1 MKSLNFK
8 NLNLKKIGSALWYA
22 FLAFMFLVLV
32 SIFISR
38 AQGDVPRV
46 FGYSIMKIS
55 SGSMEDTIP
64 TGAHILIKKTAPED
78 IKKGDIICF
87 YSEDPK
93 IYGYPNTHRVIEDP
107 IKTDSGYEYVTQGD
121 FNPLKDEVT
130 AKGNKLIGRYVIK
143 LTFLT
148 AITDFFT
155 TKFMLVCMVT
165 VQLACI
171 CLFMFTYSASKKQ
184 KAEKEAAKAEENKA
198 PSEDEIRAMIDGLSE
213 EELNSIMEKIKS
225 ESEENK

>member
-1 MKSLNFK
+1 MKSINF
-8 NLNLKKIGSALWYA
+8 KKIGSALWYV
-22 FLAFMFLVLV
+22 FLGFMFLVLV
-32 SIFISR
+32 SIFVSR
-38 AQGDVPRV
+38 MQGDVPRV
-46 FGYSIMKIS
+46 FGFSIMKIS

-130 AKGNKLIGRYVIK
+130 AKGDKLIGRYVMQ

-171 CLFMFTYSASKKQ
+171 CLFMFTYTASKKQ
-184 KAEKEAAKAEENKA
+184 KSEKEAAKAEENKA

-225 ESEENK
+225 ESEENE

>member
-1 MKSLNFK
+1 MKSINF
-8 NLNLKKIGSALWYA
+8 KKIGSALWYV
-22 FLAFMFLVLV
+22 FLGFMFLVLV

-38 AQGDVPRV
+38 MQGDVPRV
-46 FGYSIMKIS
+46 FGFSIMKIS

-78 IKKGDIICF
+78 IKKDDIICF

-93 IYGYPNTHRVIEDP
+93 IYGYPNTHRVVEDP
-107 IKTDSGYEYVTQGD
+107 IKTNSGYEYVTQGD

-130 AKGNKLIGRYVIK
+130 AKGDKLIGKYVMT
-143 LTFLT
+143 LTILT
-148 AITDFFT
+148 VITDFFT

-171 CLFMFTYSASKKQ
+171 CLFMFTYTASKKE
-184 KAEKEAAKAEENKA
+184 KAEKKANEAAAAPIPEE
-198 PSEDEIRAMIDGLSE
+198 DIRAMIDGLSE

-225 ESEENK
+225 ESEKNQ

>member
-1 MKSLNFK
+1 MKSINF
-8 NLNLKKIGSALWYA
+8 KKIGSALWYV
-22 FLAFMFLVLV
+22 FLGFMFLVLV

-38 AQGDVPRV
+38 MQGDVPRV
-46 FGYSIMKIS
+46 FGFSIMKIS

-130 AKGNKLIGRYVIK
+130 AKGDKLIGKYVMQ

-171 CLFMFTYSASKKQ
+171 CLFMFTYTASKKQ

-225 ESEENK
+225 ESEESK

>member
-1 MKSLNFK
+1 
-8 NLNLKKIGSALWYA
+8 
-22 FLAFMFLVLV
+22 MFLVLV

-130 AKGNKLIGRYVIK
+130 AKGDKLIGRYVIK

-171 CLFMFTYSASKKQ
+171 CLFMFTYTASKKQ

>member
-1 MKSLNFK
+1 MKSINF
-8 NLNLKKIGSALWYA
+8 KKIGSALWYV
-22 FLAFMFLVLV
+22 FLGFMFLVLV

-38 AQGDVPRV
+38 MQGDVPRV
-46 FGYSIMKIS
+46 FGFSIMKIS

-130 AKGNKLIGRYVIK
+130 AKGDKLIGRYVIK

-171 CLFMFTYSASKKQ
+171 CLFMFTYTASKKQ
-184 KAEKEAAKAEENKA
+184 KAEKEAAKAEEQKA

>member
-1 MKSLNFK
+1 
-8 NLNLKKIGSALWYA
+8 
-22 FLAFMFLVLV
+22 
-32 SIFISR
+32 
-38 AQGDVPRV
+38 
-46 FGYSIMKIS
+46 
-55 SGSMEDTIP
+55 MEDTIP

-130 AKGNKLIGRYVIK
+130 AKGDKLIGRYVMQ

-171 CLFMFTYSASKKQ
+171 CLFMFTYTASKKQ
-184 KAEKEAAKAEENKA
+184 KAEKEAAKAEEQKA

>member
-1 MKSLNFK
+1 MKSINF
-8 NLNLKKIGSALWYA
+8 KKIGSALWYV
-22 FLAFMFLVLV
+22 FLGFMFLVLV

-38 AQGDVPRV
+38 MQGDVPRV
-46 FGYSIMKIS
+46 FGFSIMKIS

-78 IKKGDIICF
+78 IKKDDIICF

-130 AKGNKLIGRYVIK
+130 AKGDKLIGKYVMQ

-171 CLFMFTYSASKKQ
+171 CLFMFTYTASKKQ

>member
-1 MKSLNFK
+1 MKSINF
-8 NLNLKKIGSALWYA
+8 KKIGSALWYV
-22 FLAFMFLVLV
+22 FLGFMFLVLV

-38 AQGDVPRV
+38 MQGDVPRV
-46 FGYSIMKIS
+46 FGFSIMKIS

-130 AKGNKLIGRYVIK
+130 AKGDKLIGKYVIK

-171 CLFMFTYSASKKQ
+171 CLFMFTYTASKKQ
-184 KAEKEAAKAEENKA
+184 KAEKEAAKAEEQKA

>member
-1 MKSLNFK
+1 MKSINFK
-8 NLNLKKIGSALWYA
+8 KISSALWYV
-22 FLAFMFLVLV
+22 FLGFMFLVLV
-32 SIFISR
+32 SIFVSR
-38 AQGDVPRV
+38 MQGDVPRV
-46 FGYSIMKIS
+46 FGFSIMKIS

-130 AKGNKLIGRYVIK
+130 AKGDKLIGRYVMQ

-171 CLFMFTYSASKKQ
+171 CLFMFTYTASKKQ

>member
-1 MKSLNFK
+1 MKSINF
-8 NLNLKKIGSALWYA
+8 KKIGSALWYV
-22 FLAFMFLVLV
+22 FLGFMFLVLV

-38 AQGDVPRV
+38 MQGDVPRV
-46 FGYSIMKIS
+46 FGFSIMKIS

-121 FNPLKDEVT
+121 FNPLKDEGT
-130 AKGNKLIGRYVIK
+130 AKGDKLIGKYVIK

-171 CLFMFTYSASKKQ
+171 CLFMFTYTASKKQ
-184 KAEKEAAKAEENKA
+184 KAEKEAAKAEEQKA

>member
-1 MKSLNFK
+1 MKSINF
-8 NLNLKKIGSALWYA
+8 KKIGSALWYV
-22 FLAFMFLVLV
+22 FLGFMFLVLV
-32 SIFISR
+32 SIFVSR
-38 AQGDVPRV
+38 MQGDVPRV
-46 FGYSIMKIS
+46 FGFSIMKIS

-78 IKKGDIICF
+78 IKKDDIICF

-130 AKGNKLIGRYVIK
+130 AKGDKLIGKYVMQ

-171 CLFMFTYSASKKQ
+171 CLFMFTYTASKKQ

>member
-1 MKSLNFK
+1 MKSINF
-8 NLNLKKIGSALWYA
+8 KKIGSALWYV
-22 FLAFMFLVLV
+22 FLGFMFLVLV
-32 SIFISR
+32 SIFVSR
-38 AQGDVPRV
+38 IQGDVPRV
-46 FGYSIMKIS
+46 FGFSIMKIS

-130 AKGNKLIGRYVIK
+130 AKGDKLIGRYVMQ

-171 CLFMFTYSASKKQ
+171 CLFMFTYTASKKQ

>member
-1 MKSLNFK
+1 MKSINF
-8 NLNLKKIGSALWYA
+8 KKIGSALWYV
-22 FLAFMFLVLV
+22 FLGFMFLVLV

-38 AQGDVPRV
+38 MQGDVPRV
-46 FGYSIMKIS
+46 FGFSIMKIS

-130 AKGNKLIGRYVIK
+130 AKGDKLIGRYVIK

-165 VQLACI
+165 VQLACV
-171 CLFMFTYSASKKQ
+171 CLFMFTYTASKKQ
-184 KAEKEAAKAEENKA
+184 KAEKEAAKAEEQKA

>member
-1 MKSLNFK
+1 MKSINF
-8 NLNLKKIGSALWYA
+8 KKIGSALWYV
-22 FLAFMFLVLV
+22 FLGFMFLVLV

-38 AQGDVPRV
+38 MQGDVPRV
-46 FGYSIMKIS
+46 FGFSIMKIS

-130 AKGNKLIGRYVIK
+130 AKGDKLIGRYVMK

-171 CLFMFTYSASKKQ
+171 CLFMFTYTASKKQ
-184 KAEKEAAKAEENKA
+184 KAEKEAAKAEEQKA

>member
-1 MKSLNFK
+1 MKSINF
-8 NLNLKKIGSALWYA
+8 KKIGSALWYV
-22 FLAFMFLVLV
+22 FLGFMFLVLV
-32 SIFISR
+32 SIFVSR
-38 AQGDVPRV
+38 MQGDVPRV
-46 FGYSIMKIS
+46 FGFSIMKIS

-121 FNPLKDEVT
+121 FNSLKDEVT
-130 AKGNKLIGRYVIK
+130 AKGDKLIGKYVMQ

-171 CLFMFTYSASKKQ
+171 CLFMFTYTASKKQ

>member
-1 MKSLNFK
+1 MKSINF
-8 NLNLKKIGSALWYA
+8 KKIGSALWYV
-22 FLAFMFLVLV
+22 FLGFMFLVLV

-38 AQGDVPRV
+38 MQGDVPRV

-130 AKGNKLIGRYVIK
+130 AKGDKLIGRYVMK

-171 CLFMFTYSASKKQ
+171 CLFMFTYTASKKQ
-184 KAEKEAAKAEENKA
+184 KAEKEAAKAEEQKA

>member
-87 YSEDPK
+87 YSEDPN
-93 IYGYPNTHRVIEDP
+93 IYGFPNTHRVVEDP

-130 AKGNKLIGRYVIK
+130 AKGDKLIGKYVMK

-171 CLFMFTYSASKKQ
+171 CLFMFTYTASKKQ
-184 KAEKEAAKAEENKA
+184 KAEKEALLAEENKA
-198 PSEDEIRAMIDGLSE
+198 PSEDDVRAMIDGLSE

>member
-1 MKSLNFK
+1 MKSINF
-8 NLNLKKIGSALWYA
+8 KKIGSALWYV
-22 FLAFMFLVLV
+22 FLGFMFLVLV
-32 SIFISR
+32 SIFVSR
-38 AQGDVPRV
+38 MQGDVPRV
-46 FGYSIMKIS
+46 FGFSIMKIS

-130 AKGNKLIGRYVIK
+130 AKGDKLIGKYVMQ

-171 CLFMFTYSASKKQ
+171 CLFMFTYTASKKQ

>member
-1 MKSLNFK
+1 MKSINF
-8 NLNLKKIGSALWYA
+8 KKIGSALWYV
-22 FLAFMFLVLV
+22 FLGFMFLVLV
-32 SIFISR
+32 SIFVSR
-38 AQGDVPRV
+38 MQGDVPRV
-46 FGYSIMKIS
+46 FGFSIMKIS

-130 AKGNKLIGRYVIK
+130 AKGDKLIGKYVIK

-171 CLFMFTYSASKKQ
+171 CLFMFTYTASKKQ

-225 ESEENK
+225 ESEKNE

>member
-1 MKSLNFK
+1 MKSINF
-8 NLNLKKIGSALWYA
+8 KKIGSALWYV
-22 FLAFMFLVLV
+22 FLGFMFLVLV

-130 AKGNKLIGRYVIK
+130 AKGDKLIGRYVIK

-171 CLFMFTYSASKKQ
+171 CLFMFTYTASKKQ

>member
-1 MKSLNFK
+1 MKSINF
-8 NLNLKKIGSALWYA
+8 KKIGSALWYV
-22 FLAFMFLVLV
+22 FLGFMFLVLV

-38 AQGDVPRV
+38 MQGDVPRV
-46 FGYSIMKIS
+46 FGFSIMKIS

-130 AKGNKLIGRYVIK
+130 AKGDKLIGRYVIK

-165 VQLACI
+165 VQLACV
-171 CLFMFTYSASKKQ
+171 CLFMFTYTASKKQ
-184 KAEKEAAKAEENKA
+184 KAEKKAAKAEEQKA

>member
-1 MKSLNFK
+1 MKSINF
-8 NLNLKKIGSALWYA
+8 KKIGSALWYV
-22 FLAFMFLVLV
+22 FLGFMFLVLV
-32 SIFISR
+32 SIFVSR
-38 AQGDVPRV
+38 MQGDVPRV
-46 FGYSIMKIS
+46 FGFSIMKIS

-130 AKGNKLIGRYVIK
+130 AKGDKLIGKYVMQ

-184 KAEKEAAKAEENKA
+184 KAEKEAAKAKENKA

>member
-1 MKSLNFK
+1 MKSINF
-8 NLNLKKIGSALWYA
+8 KKIGSALWYV
-22 FLAFMFLVLV
+22 FLGFMFLVLV
-32 SIFISR
+32 SIFVSR
-38 AQGDVPRV
+38 MQGDVPRV
-46 FGYSIMKIS
+46 FGFSIMKIS

-130 AKGNKLIGRYVIK
+130 AKGDKLIGRYVMQ

-171 CLFMFTYSASKKQ
+171 CLFMFTYTASKKQ
-184 KAEKEAAKAEENKA
+184 KSEKEAAKAEENKA

-225 ESEENK
+225 ESE

>member
-1 MKSLNFK
+1 MKSINF
-8 NLNLKKIGSALWYA
+8 KKIGSALWYV
-22 FLAFMFLVLV
+22 FLGFMFLVLV

-38 AQGDVPRV
+38 MQGDVPRV
-46 FGYSIMKIS
+46 FGFSIMKIS

-78 IKKGDIICF
+78 IKKGEIICF

-130 AKGNKLIGRYVIK
+130 AKGDKLIGRYVIK

-171 CLFMFTYSASKKQ
+171 CLFMFTYTASKKQ
-184 KAEKEAAKAEENKA
+184 KAEKEAAKAEEQKA

>member
-1 MKSLNFK
+1 MKSINF
-8 NLNLKKIGSALWYA
+8 KKIGSALWYV
-22 FLAFMFLVLV
+22 FLGFMFLVLV
-32 SIFISR
+32 SIFVSR
-38 AQGDVPRV
+38 MQGDVPRV
-46 FGYSIMKIS
+46 FGFSIMKIS

-130 AKGNKLIGRYVIK
+130 AKGDKLIGRYVIK

-171 CLFMFTYSASKKQ
+171 CLFMFTYTASKKQ

>member
-1 MKSLNFK
+1 MKSINF
-8 NLNLKKIGSALWYA
+8 KKIGSALWYV
-22 FLAFMFLVLV
+22 FLGFMFLVLV

-38 AQGDVPRV
+38 MQGDVPRV
-46 FGYSIMKIS
+46 FGFSIMKIS

-130 AKGNKLIGRYVIK
+130 AKGDKLIGRYVIK

-171 CLFMFTYSASKKQ
+171 CLFMFTYTASKKQ
-184 KAEKEAAKAEENKA
+184 KAEKEAAKAKEQKA

>member
-1 MKSLNFK
+1 MKSINF
-8 NLNLKKIGSALWYA
+8 KKIGSALWYV
-22 FLAFMFLVLV
+22 FLGFMFLVLV

-38 AQGDVPRV
+38 MQGDVPRV
-46 FGYSIMKIS
+46 FGFSIMKIS

-64 TGAHILIKKTAPED
+64 TGAHILIKKTAPEY

-130 AKGNKLIGRYVIK
+130 AKGDKLIGRYVIK

-171 CLFMFTYSASKKQ
+171 CLFMFTYTASKKQ
-184 KAEKEAAKAEENKA
+184 KAEKEAAKAEEQKA

>member
-1 MKSLNFK
+1 MKSINF
-8 NLNLKKIGSALWYA
+8 KKIGSALWYV
-22 FLAFMFLVLV
+22 FLGFMFLVLV
-32 SIFISR
+32 SIFVSR
-38 AQGDVPRV
+38 MQGDVPRV
-46 FGYSIMKIS
+46 FGFSIMKIS

-130 AKGNKLIGRYVIK
+130 AKGDKLIGRYIMQ

-171 CLFMFTYSASKKQ
+171 CLFMFTYTASKKQ

>member
-1 MKSLNFK
+1 MKSINF
-8 NLNLKKIGSALWYA
+8 KKIGSALWYV
-22 FLAFMFLVLV
+22 FLGFMFLVLV

-38 AQGDVPRV
+38 MQGDVPRV
-46 FGYSIMKIS
+46 FGFSIMKIS

-130 AKGNKLIGRYVIK
+130 AKGDKLIGRYVIK

-165 VQLACI
+165 VQLACV
-171 CLFMFTYSASKKQ
+171 CLFTTALPARSA
-184 KAEKEAAKAEENKA
+184 
-198 PSEDEIRAMIDGLSE
+198 
-213 EELNSIMEKIKS
+213 
-225 ESEENK
+225 

>member
-1 MKSLNFK
+1 MKSINF
-8 NLNLKKIGSALWYA
+8 KKIGSALWYV
-22 FLAFMFLVLV
+22 FLGFMFLVLV
-32 SIFISR
+32 SIFVSR
-38 AQGDVPRV
+38 MQGDVPRV
-46 FGYSIMKIS
+46 FGFSIMKIS

-130 AKGNKLIGRYVIK
+130 AKGDKLIGRYVMQ

-171 CLFMFTYSASKKQ
+171 CLFMFTYTASKKQ

>member
-1 MKSLNFK
+1 MKSINF
-8 NLNLKKIGSALWYA
+8 KKIGSALWYV
-22 FLAFMFLVLV
+22 FLGFMFLVLV
-32 SIFISR
+32 SIFVSR
-38 AQGDVPRV
+38 MQGDVPRV
-46 FGYSIMKIS
+46 FGFSIMKIS

-130 AKGNKLIGRYVIK
+130 AKGDKLIGRYVMQ

-171 CLFMFTYSASKKQ
+171 CLFMFTYTASKKQ
-184 KAEKEAAKAEENKA
+184 KSEKEAAKAEENKA

>member
-1 MKSLNFK
+1 MKSLSFK
-8 NLNLKKIGSALWYA
+8 NFNLKKIGSALWYA

-78 IKKGDIICF
+78 IKKDDIICF
-87 YSEDPK
+87 YSEDPD
-93 IYGYPNTHRVIEDP
+93 IYGFPNTHRVVEDP
-107 IKTDSGYEYVTQGD
+107 IKTESGYEYVTQGD
-121 FNPLKDEVT
+121 SNSLKDKVT
-130 AKGNKLIGRYVIK
+130 AKGDKLIGRYVMK

-171 CLFMFTYSASKKQ
+171 CLFMFTYTASKKE
-184 KAEKEAAKAEENKA
+184 KAEKKANEATAAPIPEE
-198 PSEDEIRAMIDGLSE
+198 DIRAMIDGLSE
-213 EELNSIMEKIKS
+213 EELNSIMKKIKS
-225 ESEENK
+225 ESEEKK

>member
-1 MKSLNFK
+1 MKSINF
-8 NLNLKKIGSALWYA
+8 KKIGSALWYV
-22 FLAFMFLVLV
+22 FLGFMFLVLV
-32 SIFISR
+32 SIFVSR
-38 AQGDVPRV
+38 MQGDVPRV
-46 FGYSIMKIS
+46 FGFSIMKIS

-130 AKGNKLIGRYVIK
+130 AKGDKLIGRYVMQ

-171 CLFMFTYSASKKQ
+171 CLFMFTYTASKKQ
-184 KAEKEAAKAEENKA
+184 KAEKEAAKAEEQKA

>member
-1 MKSLNFK
+1 MKSINF
-8 NLNLKKIGSALWYA
+8 KKIGSALWYV
-22 FLAFMFLVLV
+22 FLGFMFLVLV

-38 AQGDVPRV
+38 MQGDVPRV
-46 FGYSIMKIS
+46 FGFSIMKIS

-78 IKKGDIICF
+78 IKKDDIICF

-93 IYGYPNTHRVIEDP
+93 IYGYPNTHRVVEDP
-107 IKTDSGYEYVTQGD
+107 IKTGSGYEYVTQGD

-130 AKGNKLIGRYVIK
+130 AKGDKLIGKYVMT
-143 LTFLT
+143 LTILT
-148 AITDFFT
+148 VITDFFT

-171 CLFMFTYSASKKQ
+171 CLFMFTYTASEKQ
-184 KAEKEAAKAEENKA
+184 KAEKKANEAAAAPIPEE
-198 PSEDEIRAMIDGLSE
+198 DIRAMIDGLSE

-225 ESEENK
+225 ESEEKK

>member
-1 MKSLNFK
+1 MKSINF
-8 NLNLKKIGSALWYA
+8 KKIGSALWYV
-22 FLAFMFLVLV
+22 FLGFMFLVLV
-32 SIFISR
+32 SIFVSR
-38 AQGDVPRV
+38 MQGDVPRV
-46 FGYSIMKIS
+46 FGFSIMKIS

-130 AKGNKLIGRYVIK
+130 AKGDKLIGKYVIK

-171 CLFMFTYSASKKQ
+171 CLFMFTYTASKKQ